1 MYSRLRDCGRSG
13 PSRAG
18 RYRHVALTLAL
29 IVATFAAM
37 WLLR

>member
-1 MYSRLRDCGRSG
+1 MPFRPLPTSSVS
-13 PSRAG
+13 SRAG
-18 RYRHVALTLAL
+18 RYRHFVLTLAL

>member
-1 MYSRLRDCGRSG
+1 MPHRPLLTNTV

-18 RYRHVALTLAL
+18 RYRNFVLTLAL
-29 IVATFAAM
+29 IIATFVAM

>member
-1 MYSRLRDCGRSG
+1 MSYRPLLTNTV

-18 RYRHVALTLAL
+18 RHRYFTVTLAL

-37 WLLR
+37 WLLH